1 MDKNLQDMEKMFEE
15 INLDFLDEDMSEND
29 SEEIKEAMKQL
40 LEEIDNEESDS

>member
-1 MDKNLQDMEKMFEE
+1 MEKMFEE